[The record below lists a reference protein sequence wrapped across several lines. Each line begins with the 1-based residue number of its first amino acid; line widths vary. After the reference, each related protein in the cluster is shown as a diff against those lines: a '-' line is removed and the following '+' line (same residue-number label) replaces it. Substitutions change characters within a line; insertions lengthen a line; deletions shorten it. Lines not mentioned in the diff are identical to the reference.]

1 MKIAIFISGR
11 LLGYK
16 EYLIPLL
23 ENLNQRYD
31 IKLFLSINSEIDDE
45 ACKLLNKY
53 KGTFYFNPYKMP
65 LDYVKNKI
73 NNKDYVLNNNFRYN
87 QLSMFYNDKNN
98 FNLIEQYEKE
108 NDIEF
113 DILCKLRPDISFRN
127 PIIFKILNKNDKI
140 LVNKHIIP
148 IRHWGHIYMDTP
160 LLISD
165 NFAYGN
171 KKTMYHYTNAYDF
184 LLKNNISKKGLYDH
198 AAEITL
204 TDCILNTIIYDL
216 PGGGNIPTKT
226 KEEIRNLYLNNPY
239 NIQIIT
245 DNHIEYHL
253 MPLEFRIKSH
263 FEINF
268 DNVYEFTQQN

>member
-1 MKIAIFISGR
+1 
-11 LLGYK
+11 
-16 EYLIPLL
+16 
-23 ENLNQRYD
+23 
-31 IKLFLSINSEIDDE
+31 
-45 ACKLLNKY
+45 
-53 KGTFYFNPYKMP
+53 
-65 LDYVKNKI
+65 
-73 NNKDYVLNNNFRYN
+73 
-87 QLSMFYNDKNN
+87 
-98 FNLIEQYEKE
+98 
-108 NDIEF
+108 
-113 DILCKLRPDISFRN
+113 
-127 PIIFKILNKNDKI
+127 IIFKTLNKNDKI
-140 LVNKHIIP
+140 LVNKHVMP

-184 LLKNNISKKGLYDH
+184 LLKNDNSKKGLYDH

-204 TDCILNTIIYDL
+204 TDCILNTTIYEL

-226 KEEIRNLYLNNPY
+226 KEELQNLYLNNPY

-245 DNHIEYHL
+245 DNHIHYDL
-253 MPLEFRIKSH
+253 MPLEFRIKSQ